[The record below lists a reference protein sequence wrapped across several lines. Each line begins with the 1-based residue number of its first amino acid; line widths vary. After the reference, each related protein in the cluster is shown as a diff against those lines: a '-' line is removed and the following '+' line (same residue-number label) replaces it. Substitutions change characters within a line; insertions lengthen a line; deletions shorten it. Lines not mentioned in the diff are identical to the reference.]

1 EQDPGRH
8 EKSAGES
15 GPLALSSGE
24 RVAALADRSVVA
36 VRQVLEVPREPG
48 HPARLLD
55 LAARRGGAAERDVV
69 RERHGEEEGFLRYD
83 RDRAPQPRLLDPG
96 EVDSPELDRSVGD
109 RIEPREEPDEGG
121 LPRA

>member
-1 EQDPGRH
+1 
-8 EKSAGES
+8 
-15 GPLALSSGE
+15 
-24 RVAALADRSVVA
+24 
-36 VRQVLEVPREPG
+36 PG

-121 LPRA
+121 LPRADGADDAEDPAGSHREGHVVK